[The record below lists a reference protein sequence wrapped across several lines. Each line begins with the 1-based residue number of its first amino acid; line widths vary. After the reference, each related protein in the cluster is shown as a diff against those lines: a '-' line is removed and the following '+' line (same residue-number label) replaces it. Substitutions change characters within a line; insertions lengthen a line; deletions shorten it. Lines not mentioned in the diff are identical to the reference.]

1 MKARFRI
8 SGNRE
13 YCKVLKNDE
22 NIVTYV
28 SNLSIQVLK
37 NTTSGFHNKVN
48 RKRFLER
55 YEKWVEK

>member
-13 YCKVLKNDE
+13 YCQVFKNDE
-22 NIVTYV
+22 TIVTYV

-37 NTTSGFHNKVN
+37 NTTSVFYNKVN

-55 YEKWVEK
+55 YEKWVDK